1 METLYSLLW
10 PLEWV
15 VANIM
20 VLVHQG
26 LDFLGMD
33 PASGLTWALSIVGLT
48 VVIRVLL
55 IPVFVRQIKAQRA
68 MQMIAPELRAVQ
80 DKYKGK
86 KDQVSREA
94 MTKETMELY
103 SKHKTNPFSSC
114 LPLLMQTP
122 VFFALFQVLNRR
134 LEGNGTVSGSKSIG
148 LLSDTLLEQA
158 SQATLFGA
166 KLSSTFLKSGDQ
178 IEPKIIAA
186 VLIVSM
192 VSTSFFS
199 QRQLTMKNM
208 PPSAL
213 EGPMAQQQKMLMY
226 ILPFVFVLSGPN
238 FPIGVLIYW
247 TVSNMWSMGQQFY
260 VIRMNP
266 TPGSAAATALL
277 ERQTEKAA
285 RKGLTIDGRTL
296 EQARLDEE
304 AEAAAVAEEKRARQ
318 RTQPKR
324 KKRNKAAT
332 SATAA
337 DATSDGPG
345 SPSESS
351 DTSSLDSDLPS
362 DKPGDEA
369 DPPGIKTT

>member
-1 METLYSLLW
+1 MDFFNTLLT

-26 LDFLGMD
+26 LEFLGMD
-33 PASGLTWALSIVGLT
+33 PASGVTWALSIVGLT
-48 VVIRVLL
+48 VIIRVLL

-86 KDQVSREA
+86 KDQASREA

-114 LPLLMQTP
+114 LPLLMQAP
-122 VFFALFQVLNRR
+122 VFFALFRVLNYRMKDSDKD
-134 LEGNGTVSGSKSIG
+134 TSIG
-148 LLSDTLLEQA
+148 LLSDTLRDQA
-158 SQATLFGA
+158 SEATMFGA
-166 KLSSTFLKSGDQ
+166 KLSSTFLGSDTSQ
-178 IEPKIIAA
+178 PKIIAA
-186 VLIVSM
+186 VLIAAM
-192 VSTSFFS
+192 VATSFFS

-260 VIRMNP
+260 VIRKNP
-266 TPGSAAATALL
+266 TPGSAAEAAFI
-277 ERQTEKAA
+277 ERKTEKAA

-304 AEAAAVAEEKRARQ
+304 AAAEAAAEERRNRQ

-324 KKRNKAAT
+324 KKRNKP
-332 SATAA
+332 ATAA
-337 DATSDGPG
+337 GAAGTSTAGSSTAVPEALGDGPG
-345 SPSESS
+345 A
-351 DTSSLDSDLPS
+351 D
-362 DKPGDEA
+362 A

>member
-1 METLYSLLW
+1 MNGLYGLLA
-10 PLEWV
+10 PIEWV
-15 VANIM
+15 VANIV
-20 VLVHQG
+20 VLVHQS
-26 LDFLGMD
+26 LEFLGLN
-33 PASGLTWALSIVGLT
+33 PSSGLTWALSIVGLT
-48 VVIRVLL
+48 IIIRVLL

-86 KDQVSREA
+86 KDQASREA

-122 VFFALFQVLNRR
+122 VFFALFQVLNNR
-134 LEGNGTVSGSKSIG
+134 LKSFVPGDDKSIG
-148 LLSDTLLEQA
+148 LLSDALREQA
-158 SQATLFGA
+158 VGADLFGA
-166 KLSSTFLKSGDQ
+166 KLSSTFLGSDS

-186 VLIVSM
+186 VLIAAM
-192 VSTSFFS
+192 VATSFFS

-213 EGPMAQQQKMLMY
+213 EGPMAQQQKLLMY

-247 TVSNMWSMGQQFY
+247 TVSNLWSMGQQFY
-260 VIRMNP
+260 VIRKNP
-266 TPGSAAATALL
+266 TPGSAAETAYVA
-277 ERQTEKAA
+277 RQTEKAA

-304 AEAAAVAEEKRARQ
+304 AAAEAAAEERRNRQ
-318 RTQPKR
+318 RAQPKR
-324 KKRNKAAT
+324 KNRKKPAGPAG
-332 SATAA
+332 ADQGTADQETA
-337 DATSDGPG
+337 GPDEG
-345 SPSESS
+345 S
-351 DTSSLDSDLPS
+351 
-362 DKPGDEA
+362 

>member
-1 METLYSLLW
+1 MQKLYSLLW

-20 VLVHQG
+20 VLVHKA
-26 LDFLGMD
+26 LGFIGFD
-33 PASGLTWALSIVGLT
+33 QASGLTWALSIVGLT
-48 VVIRVLL
+48 IVIRVLL
-55 IPVFVRQIKAQRA
+55 IPVFVRQIKAQRS

-86 KDQVSREA
+86 KDQASREA

-122 VFFALFQVLNRR
+122 VFFALFHVLNYR
-134 LEGNGTVSGSKSIG
+134 LEGNGPQGGTRSIG
-148 LLSDTLLEQA
+148 LLSDAIRAQA
-158 SQATLFGA
+158 SVAPFFGA
-166 KLSSTFLKSGDQ
+166 KLSDTFLRSTTS
-178 IEPKIIAA
+178 EPKIIAA
-186 VLIVSM
+186 ILIATM

-247 TVSNMWSMGQQFY
+247 TVSNLWSMGQQFY
-260 VIRMNP
+260 VIRRNP
-266 TPGSAAATALL
+266 TPGSAAEASFI

-304 AEAAAVAEEKRARQ
+304 AAMEAAAEERRSRQ
-318 RTQPKR
+318 RAQPKR
-324 KKRNKAAT
+324 KKRNKLPAGQA
-332 SATAA
+332 SADSPTADSPTA
-337 DATSDGPG
+337 DSPSAGPG
-345 SPSESS
+345 DQS
-351 DTSSLDSDLPS
+351 
-362 DKPGDEA
+362 
-369 DPPGIKTT
+369 DPPGIETT

>member
-1 METLYSLLW
+1 MEKLLSLLW

-20 VLVHQG
+20 VLVHQA
-26 LDFLGMD
+26 LEFVGMD

-55 IPVFVRQIKAQRA
+55 IPLFVKQIKSQRA

-86 KDQVSREA
+86 KDQASREA

-122 VFFALFQVLNRR
+122 VFFALFRVLNYRMD
-134 LEGNGTVSGSKSIG
+134 GDGGPIG
-148 LLSDTLLEQA
+148 LLSKDLISQA
-158 SQATLFGA
+158 SDATLFGA
-166 KLSSTFLKSGDQ
+166 QLSSTFLKSGDQ
-178 IEPKIIAA
+178 LEPKIIAA

-247 TVSNMWSMGQQFY
+247 TISNMWSMGQQFY
-260 VIRMNP
+260 VIKRNP
-266 TPGSAAATALL
+266 TPGSAAAAALL

-304 AEAAAVAEEKRARQ
+304 AEAAAIAEEKRARQ
-318 RTQPKR
+318 RTQPKKR
-324 KKRNKAAT
+324 KKRNKAGT

-337 DATSDGPG
+337 DAGANDAAAASDVPDSPPG
-345 SPSESS
+345 E
-351 DTSSLDSDLPS
+351 
-362 DKPGDEA
+362 PGDEA
-369 DPPGIKTT
+369 DPPGVKTT

>member
-1 METLYSLLW
+1 MDKLFALLA

-20 VLVHQG
+20 VLVHQALGFIG
-26 LDFLGMD
+26 LD
-33 PASGLTWALSIVGLT
+33 PESGLTWALSIVGLT

-55 IPVFVRQIKAQRA
+55 IPIFVRQIKAQRS

-86 KDQVSREA
+86 KDQASREA
-94 MTKETMELY
+94 MTKETMALY

-122 VFFALFQVLNRR
+122 VFFALFRVLNTR
-134 LEGNGTVSGSKSIG
+134 LESFKPGDGRSIG
-148 LLSDTLLEQA
+148 LLSDALRDQA
-158 SQATLFGA
+158 ASATLFGA
-166 KLSSTFLKSGDQ
+166 KLSSTFLKSGTEV
-178 IEPKIIAA
+178 EPKIIAA
-186 VLIVSM
+186 VLIAAM

-260 VIRMNP
+260 VIRKNP
-266 TPGSAAATALL
+266 TPGSAAEISYKARL
-277 ERQTEKAA
+277 TEKAA

-296 EQARLDEE
+296 EQARIDEE
-304 AEAAAVAEEKRARQ
+304 AAAEAVAEERRSRQ
-318 RTQPKR
+318 RSQPKR
-324 KKRNKAAT
+324 KKRNKA
-332 SATAA
+332 TAGQGPTDSPIA
-337 DATSDGPG
+337 GPG
-345 SPSESS
+345 DQP
-351 DTSSLDSDLPS
+351 D
-362 DKPGDEA
+362 A
-369 DPPGIKTT
+369 PGIETT

>member
-1 METLYSLLW
+1 MNSLYDLLI

-20 VLVHQG
+20 VLVHQALAFLG
-26 LDFLGMD
+26 LD
-33 PASGLTWALSIVGLT
+33 PSSGLTWALSIVGLT
-48 VVIRVLL
+48 IIIRMLL

-86 KDQVSREA
+86 KDQASREA

-122 VFFALFQVLNRR
+122 VFFALFQVLNTR
-134 LEGNGTVSGSKSIG
+134 LKAFVPGDGKSIG
-148 LLSDTLLEQA
+148 LLSDALREQA
-158 SQATLFGA
+158 VAADLFGA
-166 KLSSTFLKSGDQ
+166 KLSEKFLGQ
-178 IEPKIIAA
+178 GVGMEVKIISG
-186 VLIVSM
+186 VLIVAM
-192 VSTSFFS
+192 VATSFFS

-213 EGPMAQQQKMLMY
+213 EGPMAQQQKLLMY

-247 TVSNMWSMGQQFY
+247 TVSNLWSMGQQFY
-260 VIRMNP
+260 VIRKNP
-266 TPGSAAATALL
+266 TPGSAAEAAYVA
-277 ERQTEKAA
+277 RQTEKAA

-304 AEAAAVAEEKRARQ
+304 AAAEAAAEERRNRQ
-318 RTQPKR
+318 RAQPKR
-324 KKRNKAAT
+324 KNRKKPAGPAGADRGTADQEAA
-332 SATAA
+332 
-337 DATSDGPG
+337 GPDEG
-345 SPSESS
+345 S
-351 DTSSLDSDLPS
+351 
-362 DKPGDEA
+362 